1 MQLPASFDQEA
12 AAVAMAR
19 LATHK
24 AEFEDG
30 FDVLRWVSS
39 ASC

>member
-1 MQLPASFDQEA
+1 
-12 AAVAMAR
+12 MAR

-30 FDVLRWVSS
+30 FDVLRWVRFLIMSLLRLEMEEVS
-39 ASC
+39 